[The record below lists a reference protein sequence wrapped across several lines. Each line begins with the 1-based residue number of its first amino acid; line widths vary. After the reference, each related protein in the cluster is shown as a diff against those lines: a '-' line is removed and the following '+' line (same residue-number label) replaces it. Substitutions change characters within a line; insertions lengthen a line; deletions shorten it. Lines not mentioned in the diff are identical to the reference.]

1 MYVTAQT
8 ILWFAGSLCLQ
19 VTGGFMK
26 TRQIMIATCLTAAA
40 LMSACTNTGYQPVSS
55 APSNSGYS
63 GTQYSGTQY
72 GVVDAI
78 EMVPGS
84 KGGIAGSG
92 IGAGTVIGGV
102 VGGVLGHQ
110 VGGGSGKD
118 IATAAGVVGGAVV
131 GHEIEKRNQQQQNV
145 YNVRVRLNNGGNQTI
160 TVPSVNELR
169 VGDRVRIDNG
179 NISRY

>member
-1 MYVTAQT
+1 
-8 ILWFAGSLCLQ
+8 
-19 VTGGFMK
+19 MK
-26 TRQIMIATCLTAAA
+26 TRQIMIATCLTAAT

-55 APSNSGYS
+55 TPSNSG
-63 GTQYSGTQY
+63 YSGTQY

-84 KGGIAGSG
+84 SGGIAGSG

-145 YNVRVRLNNGGNQTI
+145 YNVRVRLNNGGTQTM
-160 TVPSVNELR
+160 TVPSVNDMR